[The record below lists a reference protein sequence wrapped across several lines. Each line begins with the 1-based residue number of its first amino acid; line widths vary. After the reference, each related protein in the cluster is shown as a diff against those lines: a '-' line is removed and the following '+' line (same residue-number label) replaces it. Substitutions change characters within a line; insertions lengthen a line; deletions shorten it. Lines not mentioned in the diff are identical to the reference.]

1 MKEQIVME
9 KKYEKRRKIIRRCI
23 EDGINEISFIAN
35 KIGLKQSGT
44 EYFIRHHMKD
54 AICYTKRGK
63 SYVGINGMRINI
75 QKKRGF
81 LRTILDFF
89 F

>member
-1 MKEQIVME
+1 MKERISM
-9 KKYEKRRKIIRRCI
+9 KKEYEKRRKIIRRCI

-44 EYFIRHHMKD
+44 EYFIRNHMK
-54 AICYTKRGK
+54 AAMCYTKRGK

-75 QKKRGF
+75 QKKRGV

>member
-1 MKEQIVME
+1 MKEQVAMK
-9 KKYEKRRKIIRRCI
+9 KKYAKRRKIIRRCI

-35 KIGLKQSGT
+35 KIGLKPSGT

-54 AICYTKRGK
+54 AIYYTKRGK

-75 QKKRGF
+75 QEKQSI
-81 LRTILDFF
+81 LRRILDFF